1 MIGVIKKHLRRKKY
15 GDPIILVSG
24 LPRSG
29 TSMMMKML
37 EAGGLPIMADHLRTP
52 DEDNPKGYY
61 EYERVKGLDKADQ
74 NKDWLKEARGRVIKI
89 ISFLLPELPDKNF
102 YQIIFM
108 HRQLD
113 EVLASQNK
121 MLNHRKEGGKTG
133 ADDGEMKKIYEKHLH
148 KIEVFVFN
156 RPNMEVLNIN
166 YHQVLK
172 DPKGCGGSINKFLGI
187 QMDIQE
193 MMRAVDKNLYR
204 NRKKLNPF

>member
-1 MIGVIKKHLRRKKY
+1 MIGFIKKHLRKKKY
-15 GDPIILVSG
+15 GDPVILVSG

-37 EAGGLPIMADHLRTP
+37 EAGGLPILTDHIRTP

-61 EYERVKGLDKADQ
+61 EYERVKDLDKSGQ

-89 ISFLLPELPDKNF
+89 ISFLLLELPEKNF

-121 MLNHRKEGGKTG
+121 MLTHRKEGDKTE
-133 ADDGEMKKIYEKHLH
+133 ADDERMKKIYEKHLQ
-148 KIEVFVFN
+148 KIQVFVFN
-156 RPNMEVLNIN
+156 NPNMEVLNVD

-172 DPKGCGGSINKFLGI
+172 DPKGCADSINKFLGLK
-187 QMDIQE
+187 MDIQG
-193 MMRAVDKNLYR
+193 MLNAVDKNLYR
-204 NRKKLNPF
+204 NRKFLNPF